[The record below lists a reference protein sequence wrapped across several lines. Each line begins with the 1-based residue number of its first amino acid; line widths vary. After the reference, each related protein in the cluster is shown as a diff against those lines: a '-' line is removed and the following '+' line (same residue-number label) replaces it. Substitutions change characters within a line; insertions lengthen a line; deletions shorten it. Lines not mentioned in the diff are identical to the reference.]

1 MFRQLYVVKGPQDL
15 KTKIKI
21 KVRVDMYIG
30 IMIIRFGGS
39 FCYFE
44 LPEVRFLLDFRNSNY
59 RDL

>member
-21 KVRVDMYIG
+21 KVRVDIYIG

-39 FCYFE
+39 
-44 LPEVRFLLDFRNSNY
+44 L
-59 RDL
+59 